1 MSQETNSSTP
11 TAGSAVE
18 QYDLITIG
26 MGPAGMAVSAMGAA
40 MGLKVAGIEKHKIGG
55 ECMNVGCIPSKS
67 LLRLAKKRYTA
78 DAVLRQL
85 DAGAAFPPVREW
97 GAPFAKVRNYV
108 DFIGEKKT
116 LGMFE
121 KVHLVV
127 GQGAARFIGR
137 QTVQVGDR
145 ILKGRRIFLCA
156 GTKPELPDVPGLAEA
171 NPLTNETM
179 FALDA
184 IPSSLVILG
193 GGAIAVE
200 MAQAFAR
207 LGSAV
212 TMIFRG
218 ERLMRRVIG
227 PEATEIL
234 EQKLTAEGVRLLR
247 ETQVREVISENGRHR
262 LILDKG
268 EPLEAERILAALGRR
283 FVLNEMGLEAAG
295 IQWDHRTGV
304 KVDRYLRTTNRK
316 VYAVGDVNGYAQF
329 SHAAMHQGM
338 IGLMNTMMPWPMRMD
353 FRKFVVPWT
362 VFTEPQVSHV
372 GPWEEELKAKGVRY
386 EKITV
391 RYGDYGAAIAEEVP
405 EGFLTVY
412 TNPAGR
418 VYAVTIVGEGS
429 GNMINEWALVVQKK
443 IRLSSVMFLQHSF
456 PTMGFL
462 SKRVAETWMMKRME
476 NATLRGM
483 ASRMFRLLNH

>member
-1 MSQETNSSTP
+1 
-11 TAGSAVE
+11 
-18 QYDLITIG
+18 

-40 MGLKVAGIEKHKIGG
+40 MGLKVAGIEKHKVGG

-67 LLRLAKKRYTA
+67 LLRLAKKRFIA
-78 DAVLRQL
+78 EGVIRQL
-85 DAGAAFPPVREW
+85 EGSFTVPPIRDW
-97 GAPFAKVRNYV
+97 GPPFAKVRNYV

-116 LGMFE
+116 LGMFS
-121 KVHLVV
+121 KVDLIV
-127 GQGAARFIGR
+127 GQGAARFIDR
-137 QTVQVGDR
+137 QTVQVGER
-145 ILKGRRIFLCA
+145 ILRGRKIFLCA
-156 GTKPELPDVPGLAEA
+156 GTKPEVPETPGLAEA
-171 NPLTNETM
+171 RPLTNETM
-179 FALDA
+179 FLLDE
-184 IPSSLVILG
+184 IPASLAILG

-207 LGSAV
+207 LGSRV

-227 PEATEIL
+227 PEATEVL
-234 EQKLTAEGVRLLR
+234 EEKLIGEGITLLR
-247 ETQVREVISENGRHR
+247 ETEVRKVINEGGGHR
-262 LILDKG
+262 LVLNKG
-268 EPLEAERILAALGRR
+268 EAVQVDRILAALGRR
-283 FVLNEMGLEAAG
+283 YVLDELGLDRAG
-295 IQWDHRTGV
+295 IRWDPKRGV
-304 KVDRYLRTTNRK
+304 EVDKYLRTSNRK

-338 IGLMNTMMPWPMRMD
+338 IALMNTMMPWPMRMD

-372 GPWEEELKAKGVRY
+372 GPWEDELRARGVRY

-391 RYGDYGAAIAEEVP
+391 RYADYGAAIAEEVP
-405 EGFLTVY
+405 DGFLTVY
-412 TNPAGR
+412 TNPTGR

-429 GNMINEWALVVQKK
+429 GNMINEWGLVVQKK
-443 IRLSSVMFLQHSF
+443 IRLWSILFLQHSF

-476 NATLRGM
+476 NARLRGM
-483 ASRMFRLLNH
+483 ATRMFRLLNR